1 MRRLAELT
9 TLNLT
14 QNQVVFLEQMNTFQM
29 EGRYPDYRFTIYKTF
44 GEEQTKPVLDETATL
59 YQWLLNKLP

>member
-1 MRRLAELT
+1 
-9 TLNLT
+9 
-14 QNQVVFLEQMNTFQM
+14 MNTFQM